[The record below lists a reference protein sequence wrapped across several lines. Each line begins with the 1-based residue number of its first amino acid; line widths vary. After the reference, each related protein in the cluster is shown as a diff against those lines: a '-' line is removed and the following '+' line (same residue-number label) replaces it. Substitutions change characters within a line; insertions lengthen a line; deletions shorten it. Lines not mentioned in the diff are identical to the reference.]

1 MAWFNP
7 REARQIP
14 HPMLLLLP
22 NGGSTYGVRMKVSTW
37 LGPLGRTFHVA
48 G

>member
-14 HPMLLLLP
+14 YPMLLLLP
-22 NGGSTYGVRMKVSTW
+22 NGGSKDLKTLELRVSVFVVN
-37 LGPLGRTFHVA
+37 LCVKLE
-48 G
+48 